1 MKDIKKKLSKEQI
14 NKGIIFTSTLSK
26 YRNEQEEDTVHS
38 VYDNQEDK
46 NEIITRLSDTTFF
59 INSPYNFN
67 IIRTI

>member
-46 NEIITRLSDTTFF
+46 NEIIARLSDTTFF